1 MVPRAY
7 TQLPGFGRLDQRPQ
21 TRFAVQGSDFDRNL
35 NDFNKKQVRGSS
47 AATVAGGGATD
58 ESQLLKS
65 SRFTQAYKLADF
77 NGDSIAF
84 LRSI

>member
-35 NDFNKKQVRGSS
+35 NDFNKKQVRGS
-47 AATVAGGGATD
+47 AAAAAGTTD